1 MTTDGAGAQPHD
13 ERMQVGWYADLVE
26 GTGQAATLPTALR
39 DALAVATSDAAA
51 EVQHRV
57 VARRA
62 AAAAAERERAEEAR
76 RQRERA
82 EAQRQRDAEAARA
95 QAAADGRA
103 RTRRRF
109 WTVFV
114 GGVITCVTVLVP
126 WLIGTQT
133 RDGAFRQQ
141 DPDVFETSVRDA
153 GRYFSSDWA
162 AGSGWVAIAVGVML
176 LLGAAYG
183 RQVYGLS
190 LGYVAVALL
199 VVAAGPMLIGMS
211 ARAWSRAE
219 TASAYDLY
227 TQPVPSDRMT
237 CPGVGPA
244 DDVVDVGYGAF
255 ELNAGTG
262 VAWRAQLRTL
272 DPPDE
277 TGVPELGLCVYSGW
291 NYAGT
296 VSLGRIVLPTQGERW
311 RLFTPVDGTR
321 GMAVIVARPAD
332 SGQTWLYGAPL
343 ALDQPSE
350 GGPLPAWSANTA
362 VDGNESTELVTRGA
376 AWAAVVPLADAR
388 VEAIGGPHLVLG
400 PWLDDVVADVT
411 AFDATG
417 VATVVAA
424 GVDNNAWAFNEG
436 ILYLIPGAAEDGPGW
451 GTLPGTAL
459 VELGPDLAPVWQAPC
474 PDGSGVW
481 SLGYGGFSCGAN
493 GEYYADLT
501 ARQWVLDQ

>member
-1 MTTDGAGAQPHD
+1 MTTDGAGAGAKTD
-13 ERMQVGWYADLVE
+13 DVRMEVGWYADLVR
-26 GTGQAATLPTALR
+26 GTGQAANLPTGLR
-39 DALAVATSDAAA
+39 DALAVVTSDAAA

-57 VARRA
+57 VAKRA
-62 AAAAAERERAEEAR
+62 AAAAAERERAEEVR

-82 EAQRQRDAEAARA
+82 EAQRQREAEAARA
-95 QAAADGRA
+95 QAAAEGRA

-109 WTVFV
+109 WSVLV
-114 GGVITCVTVLVP
+114 GGVVMCVTVLVP
-126 WLIGTQT
+126 WFIGVQT
-133 RDGAFRQQ
+133 RDGAFREQ

-162 AGSGWVAIAVGVML
+162 AGSGWVAIAVGVLL
-176 LLGAAYG
+176 LLGAVYG

-190 LGYVAVALL
+190 LGYAAVAVL

-227 TQPVPSDRMT
+227 TQPVPLDRMT

-244 DDVVDVGYGAF
+244 EDVVDVGYSAL

-262 VAWRAQLRTL
+262 VAWRALLRTL

-291 NYAGT
+291 NYVST

-321 GMAVIVARPAD
+321 GMAVVVARPAD

-343 ALDQPSE
+343 ALDHPAE
-350 GGPLPAWSANTA
+350 GGPMPSWSADTA
-362 VDGNESTELVTRGA
+362 VEGTESTELVTRGV

-388 VEAIGGPHLVLG
+388 VEMMAGPHLVLG
-400 PWLDDVVADVT
+400 PWLNDIVADVMT
-411 AFDATG
+411 FDPTG
-417 VATVVAA
+417 GAAVVAA
-424 GVDNNAWAFNEG
+424 AVDNNAWAFNEG
-436 ILYLIPGAAEDGPGW
+436 VLYLLPGASDGVPGS
-451 GTLPGTAL
+451 AL

-481 SLGYGGFSCGAN
+481 SLGYGAFSCGAS
-493 GEYYADLT
+493 GEYHADLA